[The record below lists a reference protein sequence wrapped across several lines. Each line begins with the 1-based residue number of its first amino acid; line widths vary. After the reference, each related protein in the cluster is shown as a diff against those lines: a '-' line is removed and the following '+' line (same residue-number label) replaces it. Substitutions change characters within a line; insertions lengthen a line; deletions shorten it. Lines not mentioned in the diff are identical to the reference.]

1 MKKRRKRTAALAAAA
16 LLLVSFTGC
25 NQVPKGYVPEGYVPE
40 GYVPEG
46 YVPAGYIS
54 VEDVE
59 ALFAALSLP
68 VGYLDGNSGEITN
81 EDEAEI
87 SKEIVEMESAFVAA
101 DAPQVTARDWS
112 IYTSQLAKEGLMF
125 EESALYERLD
135 ELCRRYM
142 DSAALDGVAIQ
153 GTSSKVSDMVD
164 FGDLNLTKEQ
174 ASNLAF
180 WFKYNNPQYY
190 FITSSIVTTSSQ
202 RLGFV
207 MYDFAVDG
215 EERVRIT
222 NEMFGKL
229 DGWIEA
235 AGKGG
240 DTTWQ
245 KEFSANNLLC
255 KNIFYNDEYAA
266 NYDLMGQ
273 TLYSAVMLEGTVCAG
288 YAGAFSA
295 IMNALGTETMVA
307 LSPTHAWN
315 VVRYDD
321 GNYYAVDVTWND
333 NKNDDNN
340 PNNQYFNVGETTL
353 KMGDGG
359 VHTYSARYMT
369 WSPEISRDDCPDG
382 GQVSSITQLD
392 MPKNLRVT
400 SQEDGK
406 IHVAWD
412 PVEGA
417 VGYDIEIFSG
427 DKTKILVSQ
436 QLETSS
442 VSLTYGS
449 RDSMAVRVRAK
460 AGNGEADGVSEWSE
474 FLSIETEVKGASRP
488 EAITLGAPENVRAVK
503 EEPRSLSFAWDPVE
517 GADQYEFVLFRD
529 SQYTE
534 TWSNSF
540 KTEPQAGYMKFHPD
554 TTYYFGVRAMK
565 TVDGKDYYSDWNYFS
580 HKTPDEASGSAA
592 PQKPSAPENVRTTA
606 TGENKAAITWDS
618 VPEATGYQIRLYKDS
633 AYKEIWTEFS
643 KTGTELMIKNVK
655 EGANYYCAVR
665 AVKTADGQEAYS
677 DWVTWT
683 YSHVWEPAAYELA
696 PPANVKTFYLEEDT
710 CRTSWDAVE
719 GATGYEINKYKDSA
733 YKEVIGQY
741 SFKQTFFNGINS
753 VEGETYHYGIRAVKS
768 VDGQEIY
775 SDWVHFSYIFKK
787 GSSDDLNIQEK
798 H

>member
-1 MKKRRKRTAALAAAA
+1 M
-16 LLLVSFTGC
+16 
-25 NQVPKGYVPEGYVPE
+25 PEGYVPE

-164 FGDLNLTKEQ
+164 FGDLNLAKEQ

-369 WSPEISRDDCPDG
+369 WSPEISRDDCPNGD
-382 GQVSSITQLD
+382 QVSSITQLD

-400 SQEDGK
+400 SEEDGK

-417 VGYDIEIFSG
+417 IGYDIEIFSG

-460 AGNGEADGVSEWSE
+460 AGSGEADGVSEWSE

-488 EAITLGAPENVRAVK
+488 EAITLGAPENVRVVK
-503 EEPRSLSFAWDPVE
+503 EEPRSLSFA
-517 GADQYEFVLFRD
+517 
-529 SQYTE
+529 
-534 TWSNSF
+534 
-540 KTEPQAGYMKFHPD
+540 
-554 TTYYFGVRAMK
+554 
-565 TVDGKDYYSDWNYFS
+565 
-580 HKTPDEASGSAA
+580 
-592 PQKPSAPENVRTTA
+592 
-606 TGENKAAITWDS
+606 
-618 VPEATGYQIRLYKDS
+618 
-633 AYKEIWTEFS
+633 
-643 KTGTELMIKNVK
+643 
-655 EGANYYCAVR
+655 
-665 AVKTADGQEAYS
+665 
-677 DWVTWT
+677 
-683 YSHVWEPAAYELA
+683 
-696 PPANVKTFYLEEDT
+696 
-710 CRTSWDAVE
+710 
-719 GATGYEINKYKDSA
+719 
-733 YKEVIGQY
+733 
-741 SFKQTFFNGINS
+741 
-753 VEGETYHYGIRAVKS
+753 
-768 VDGQEIY
+768 
-775 SDWVHFSYIFKK
+775 
-787 GSSDDLNIQEK
+787 
-798 H
+798 